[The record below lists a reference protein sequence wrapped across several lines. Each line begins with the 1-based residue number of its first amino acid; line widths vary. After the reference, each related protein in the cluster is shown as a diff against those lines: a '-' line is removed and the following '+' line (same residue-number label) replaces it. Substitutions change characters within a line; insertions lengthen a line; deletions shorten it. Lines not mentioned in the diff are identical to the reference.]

1 MHAWMHA
8 CMDVCIE
15 AACSVFESRVIRA
28 NLRHV
33 WYLGSI
39 GVAAAPQHSSCWQP
53 LHWWIHQ
60 ASIWG
65 TPTPSIWMG
74 FSPATSPRW
83 WDRPWLNGPFFI
95 GKVDVLRPD
104 FFHGRTNGIQWDIGY
119 PSLRPTKSSLLCCV
133 HWLTCVCPPRNCSLS
148 SYERI
153 RSLRSII
160 LLLAFKSQMTL
171 NMTLQDTHQCHQSNI
186 YIAAAGPATF
196 QGNQENHSSSTPFS
210 LQS

>member
-1 MHAWMHA
+1 MDA
-8 CMDVCIE
+8 CMHGCMYRGCMFRLWVTSNSCKSATCLVSGIHW
-15 AACSVFESRVIRA
+15 CSGSPTALFMLTASPLVNPSGLHMGVPPHHPFE
-28 NLRHV
+28 
-33 WYLGSI
+33 WDF
-39 GVAAAPQHSSCWQP
+39 PQLQVP
-53 LHWWIHQ
+53 
-60 ASIWG
+60 G
-65 TPTPSIWMG
+65 DE
-74 FSPATSPRW
+74 

-119 PSLRPTKSSLLCCV
+119 PSLGPTKSSLLCCV